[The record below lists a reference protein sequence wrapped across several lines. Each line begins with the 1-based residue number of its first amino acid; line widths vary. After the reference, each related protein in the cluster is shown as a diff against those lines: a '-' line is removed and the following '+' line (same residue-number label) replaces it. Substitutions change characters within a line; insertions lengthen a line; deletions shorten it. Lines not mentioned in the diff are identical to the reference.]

1 MGNTDDRP
9 DLDEALQALA
19 SHYRR
24 WILYV
29 LMVRNVGTF
38 PELVS
43 LIQLL
48 SNRANGKDV
57 DETKIRVI
65 LQQIHLPK
73 LADTGFIDYDS
84 RNGDIVLTNRFD
96 TIRELVKTV
105 MGWEDPD
112 VQAEIQQDESSGD

>member
-1 MGNTDDRP
+1 MGNADDRL
-9 DLDEALQALA
+9 DLDKASQALT

-38 PELVS
+38 SELVS

-48 SNRANGKDV
+48 SNRANGEDV
-57 DETKIRVI
+57 DETKIRVK

-73 LADTGFIDYDS
+73 LADMGFIDYDS
-84 RNGDIVLTNRFD
+84 RNGDIVLTDRFD

-105 MGWEDPD
+105 MGWEEPD
-112 VQAEIQQDESSGD
+112 VQAEIQQDESSRD